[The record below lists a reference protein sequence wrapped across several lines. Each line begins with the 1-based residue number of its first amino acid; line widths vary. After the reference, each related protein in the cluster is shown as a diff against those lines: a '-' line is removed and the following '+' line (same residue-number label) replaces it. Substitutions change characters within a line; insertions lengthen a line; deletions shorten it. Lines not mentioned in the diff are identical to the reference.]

1 MTSDMVLSSYPPRL
15 LLVGAMAPFGAE
27 ILNRMLGAGFDVIQA
42 TDVALW
48 REASASST
56 ELDVLIVNVPV
67 TRTALSFDAVDDGAF
82 EAALQT
88 QFFDVVQAAQAA
100 LPRMRIGARIVFV
113 GSRGHLGAW
122 GGVHLM
128 AASAALVAMMRS
140 MALELTPEGIRVNMV
155 AADFALDRGD
165 TPTLR
170 AAITHAVEFLCSAE
184 LGISGETLLIDG
196 NASLRMGEARDRRPP
211 SRGTIQNHPPGPA
224 GHLPA

>member
-1 MTSDMVLSSYPPRL
+1 MTSDMVSSSHPPRL

-42 TDVALW
+42 KDVALW
-48 REASASST
+48 RETSASST

-67 TRTALSFDAVDDGAF
+67 TRTALRFD
-82 EAALQT
+82 
-88 QFFDVVQAAQAA
+88 DVVQAAQAA
-100 LPRMRIGARIVFV
+100 LPRMRTGARIVFV

>member
-1 MTSDMVLSSYPPRL
+1 MTSDMVASSYRPRL

-27 ILNRMLGAGFDVIQA
+27 ILNRMLDAGFDVIQA
-42 TDVALW
+42 NDVALW
-48 REASASST
+48 RETSASRT

-67 TRTALSFDAVDDGAF
+67 TRTALPFDAVDDVAF
-82 EAALQT
+82 EVAMQT

-100 LPRMRIGARIVFV
+100 LPRMRTGARIVFV

-140 MALELTPEGIRVNMV
+140 MALELTPEGIRINMV

-170 AAITHAVEFLCSAE
+170 AAITHAVEFLCSAQ
-184 LGISGETLLIDG
+184 LGVSGETLLIDG

-211 SRGTIQNHPPGPA
+211 SRGTIQNHPPGPT

>member
-1 MTSDMVLSSYPPRL
+1 MTSDMVSSSHPPRL

-42 TDVALW
+42 KDVALW
-48 REASASST
+48 RETSASST

-67 TRTALSFDAVDDGAF
+67 TRTALRFDAVDDGAF
-82 EAALQT
+82 QAALQT